1 MRVPEV
7 AFLRHHRRPRLTAEN
22 EDTGFM
28 MADKSTEKGGV
39 ELDSNGYP
47 KDGRRNE
54 KERSQDGLEQ
64 LEETT

>member
-1 MRVPEV
+1 
-7 AFLRHHRRPRLTAEN
+7 
-22 EDTGFM
+22 